1 MAGPYDQGW
10 NDALDEIARRAALL
24 PFGQDTQDSIAIW
37 AKEAKRMPLNM
48 SAEEQERW
56 LYAEGAVDSAATL
69 GKQVDLENKLA
80 DVEYQLDYVK
90 DYKGI

>member
-1 MAGPYDQGW
+1 MGPYDQGW

-24 PFGQDTQDSIAIW
+24 PFNKDTQESMAIW

-48 SAEEQERW
+48 SAKERERW
-56 LYAEGAVDSAATL
+56 LYAEGDVEGVAML
-69 GKQVDLENKLA
+69 GKQLDLENKLA
-80 DVEYQLDYVK
+80 DVEYQLDFIK

>member
-24 PFGQDTQDSIAIW
+24 PFGKDTQESIAIW
-37 AKEAKRMPLNM
+37 TKEAKRMPLNM
-48 SAEEQERW
+48 TLEEQERW
-56 LYAEGAVDSAATL
+56 LWAEGEVGNATIL

-90 DYKGI
+90 NYKGI

>member
-24 PFGQDTQDSIAIW
+24 PFGQDTQDSIVIW

-48 SAEEQERW
+48 SAKEQERW
-56 LYAEGAVDSAATL
+56 LYAEGDVAGATML
-69 GKQVDLENKLA
+69 GKQLDLENSTGE
-80 DVEYQLDYVK
+80 DE
-90 DYKGI
+90 

>member
-48 SAEEQERW
+48 TAEEQERW
-56 LYAEGAVDSAATL
+56 LYAEGDVEQAKSKAIED
-69 GKQVDLENKLA
+69 DLENLK
-80 DVEYQLDYVK
+80 
-90 DYKGI
+90 

>member
-37 AKEAKRMPLNM
+37 TKEAKRMPLNM
-48 SAEEQERW
+48 TAEEQERW
-56 LYAEGAVDSAATL
+56 LYAEGDVEQAKFKAIED
-69 GKQVDLENKLA
+69 DLENLK
-80 DVEYQLDYVK
+80 
-90 DYKGI
+90 

>member
-10 NDALDEIARRAALL
+10 NDALL

-48 SAEEQERW
+48 TLEEQERW
-56 LYAEGAVDSAATL
+56 LWVEGEVGNAALL
-69 GKQVDLENKLA
+69 GKQIDLENLVGE
-80 DVEYQLDYVK
+80 DE
-90 DYKGI
+90 

>member
-48 SAEEQERW
+48 TLEEQERW
-56 LYAEGAVDSAATL
+56 LWVEGEVGNAALL
-69 GKQVDLENKLA
+69 GKQIDLENLVGE
-80 DVEYQLDYVK
+80 DE
-90 DYKGI
+90 